1 MLDRSGLS
9 SCVERAQA
17 RAQSEPKSE
26 HKSEPKIEPKSA
38 PKSEPKI
45 EPKCERKSEHKSEPK
60 IEPKSENEKKDELKL
75 QAFCTEPTSLFCC
88 LHGHGIK
95 EKYPWILIPGV
106 DGGILLPAQKRF
118 EPLPGAGGSFSTE
131 ATFLLGHLH
140 GHGRLGPLSGTRGK
154 EC

>member
-1 MLDRSGLS
+1 LSLDDYAVHLR
-9 SCVERAQA
+9 E
-17 RAQSEPKSE
+17 
-26 HKSEPKIEPKSA
+26 ISA
-38 PKSEPKI
+38 VTPAYVVSIIHQQHDSYFQRNPI
-45 EPKCERKSEHKSEPK
+45 YQPVSV
-60 IEPKSENEKKDELKL
+60 KSENEKKDELKL
-75 QAFCTEPTSLFCC
+75 QAFCTEPTSLLCC